1 MRKPLF
7 AALCLLLAGAVSP
20 AFAGSWPLTSDAGA
34 GTAQPHAQTA
44 DAGLVLNGKIDLT
57 GFQGGVERPA
67 SVYID
72 NGTRF
77 IFVRRDG
84 FHAARRA
91 AGFAAAGISAGFRR

>member
-20 AFAGSWPLTSDAGA
+20 ALADSWPLANDGAAGNV
-34 GTAQPHAQTA
+34 QPRTQTA

-67 SVYID
+67 SIYID

-91 AGFAAAGISAGFRR
+91 AGFAAAGISTGFRR

>member
-7 AALCLLLAGAVSP
+7 TALCLLLAGAVSP
-20 AFAGSWPLTSDAGA
+20 AFADSWPLSEEGA
-34 GTAQPHAQTA
+34 GTVQPRTQTA
-44 DAGLVLNGKIDLT
+44 DADLVLNGKIDLT